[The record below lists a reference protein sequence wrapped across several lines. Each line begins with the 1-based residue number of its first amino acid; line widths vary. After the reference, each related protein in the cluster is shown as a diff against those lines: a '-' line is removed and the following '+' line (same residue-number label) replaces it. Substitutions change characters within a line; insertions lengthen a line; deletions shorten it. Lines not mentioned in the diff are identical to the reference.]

1 MAELASANVSLTVET
16 SELNLDKYSKK
27 VNIKKLKE
35 EIDEIHNLFKMKK
48 LGPENISNLIMEI
61 VFKIQRLKK
70 LNEIER
76 RSIAISILNYL
87 IEELIP
93 GRDAPM
99 ESILKVMVPDLV
111 DQLMNFNIKKIV
123 AKCGCFGG
131 GN

>member
-1 MAELASANVSLTVET
+1 MEELASANVTVTVEM
-16 SELNLDKYSKK
+16 SELNLNKYSKK

-70 LNEIER
+70 LNDIER
-76 RSIAISILNYL
+76 RSIAICILNYL

-99 ESILKVMVPDLV
+99 ESILKILVPDLV

-131 GN
+131 K